1 MKILI
6 YLIFIILYLLVT
18 FFGLGPVML
27 ADGSDT
33 ERTIT
38 LAVVMAVY
46 IVITVVFT
54 YIIKRINNSTK
65 R

>member
-1 MKILI
+1 MKVLV

-38 LAVVMAVY
+38 LAVVIAIY
-46 IVITVVFT
+46 IVITVVFA
-54 YIIKRINNSTK
+54 YIIKRIKNNNK
-65 R
+65 

>member
-33 ERTIT
+33 ERMIT
-38 LAVVMAVY
+38 LAVVMVIY
-46 IVITVVFT
+46 IVITVVFA
-54 YIIKRINNSTK
+54 YLIKRIKNSTK

>member
-1 MKILI
+1 VKVLV

-38 LAVVMAVY
+38 LAVVIAIY
-46 IVITVVFT
+46 IVITVVFA
-54 YIIKRINNSTK
+54 YIIKRIKNNNK
-65 R
+65 